1 MTNTPTDYFWQ
12 GERIRL
18 RPMHVN
24 DAKLWL
30 VEEQSD
36 SEAVRFLNYGIT
48 LPKSEQDAQAFAT
61 RYAEF
66 NNREERIMFSIETL
80 DGELIGAINIH
91 SMDKKNG
98 TFETGTRIY
107 REFRGQGYG
116 FEAKV
121 IVLRYAF
128 HELRFQKYN
137 IRCVETNEPMVKHAN
152 RLGCQAEGRIRRH
165 IYTKGTYFD
174 ELIFGLTREEF
185 DDLEQRLQE
194 DKWAAP

>member
-18 RPMHVN
+18 RPMHAN

-165 IYTKGTYFD
+165 IYTKGAYFD